1 MKKQFILF
9 DNERW
14 HPSTFYDQKTEL
26 CWVMDYSLFVKIY
39 TGKMNGKEG
48 IKYAIHKDVYNA
60 FVFKFRSIDVKTKRE
75 TRKSRF
81 VKSLNKTR
89 KHSK

>member
-26 CWVMDYSLFVKIY
+26 CWIMDYSLFVKIY
-39 TGKMNGKEG
+39 TGKVNEKEG
-48 IKYAIHKDVYNA
+48 TKYAIHKDVYNA
-60 FVFKFRSIDVKTKRE
+60 FLFQFMSNGRKKKRE

-89 KHSK
+89 KNK